1 MRNRPS
7 GFTLIELLVV
17 IAIIAILIAL
27 LVPAVQKVREAAA
40 RTQCQNNM
48 KQYGIAV
55 HNFHDT
61 VGKLPP
67 ALGWFPRVP
76 TASPTDDLAYGF
88 GLFHLLAFVEQGN
101 VYRMTRGNVTIS
113 GMSGQVFFPGNN
125 NMYQTVIPTLICPAD
140 PGIRNGQVTI
150 QGFTWGAQSYA
161 GNALAFTQQNF
172 NGNPPAGFITPTV
185 PTQTVSAY
193 STQVSNRFSRHFGD
207 GLSNTIF
214 LAEKYA
220 RCQKPALGAPG
231 DAGNVWAY
239 SNNGGA
245 TAAAGAPIGTVSAA
259 LHGGFNIASSSYTP
273 ALSLGQAN
281 LFQTQPFPF
290 EGPTSVCD
298 PVLASTPHTSIQVG
312 MMDGSVRSVFPSISR
327 NTWMAACTP
336 AGGEQ
341 LASDWQ

>member
-1 MRNRPS
+1 MRSRPA

-48 KQYGIAV
+48 KQYGIAL

-61 VGKLPP
+61 NSKMPP
-67 ALGWFPRVP
+67 ALGWWPRVP

-101 VYRMTRGNVTIS
+101 VYKASRANVTIS
-113 GMSGQVFFPGNN
+113 GFSGQVYFPGNGTTW
-125 NMYQTVIPTLICPAD
+125 QTVIPTLICPAD
-140 PGIRNGQVTI
+140 PGVQNGQVTI

-161 GNALAFTQQNF
+161 GNALAFTQQAF
-172 NGNPPAGFITPTV
+172 NGAPGAGNVQPTV
-185 PTQTVSAY
+185 PPQTVSGYTTQY
-193 STQVSNRFSRHFGD
+193 SRRFTRDFSD
-207 GLSNTIF
+207 GLSNTVF

-220 RCQKPALGAPG
+220 RCQAPAFGTAG

-245 TAAAGAPIGTVSAA
+245 TAATPAPTSTVSAA

-273 ALSLGQAN
+273 AGSLAPTN
-281 LFQTQPFPF
+281 MFQVQPMPF
-290 EGPTSVCD
+290 VGATSVCN
-298 PVLASTPHTSIQVG
+298 PVLASTPHTSMQVG
-312 MMDGSVRSVFPSISR
+312 MMDGSVRSVIGSISR
-327 NTWMAACTP
+327 STWMIVCTP
-336 AGGEQ
+336 DGGE
-341 LASDWQ
+341 AIPPDW